1 MTAFRANPEKYASA
15 LRVVEHRGEWAI
27 ALSMQPREPKPGDLT
42 RFSIQVAPAAEGAM
56 TPSSATALR
65 FVSGQAYL
73 YLVDRNANPRPE
85 VFQLHGTAEEG
96 TYGFSKLVAKAAP
109 YKVFFI
115 ARVKVGENEDT
126 GEVLSREI
134 RIGFD
139 WATAGA
145 IARDDHDDGL
155 PKPAEAHAGHPAPPE
170 SGRLERLSMRDQHDT
185 MRHLGEQWLW
195 IGETLSS
202 DRPAYVEIESR
213 IGEITRLQGNMAGFE
228 LHKFADQK
236 PEFLKYAAEM
246 GSRITALGESVRSRR
261 LEEARSRYAQIE
273 SQSCVKCH
281 LKFQWGV
288 VEDLARFPDLRRM
301 EYAHDRK

>member
-1 MTAFRANPEKYASA
+1 MTAFRANPENYASA

-27 ALSMQPREPKPGDLT
+27 ALSMRPREPKPGDLT
-42 RFSIQVAPAAEGAM
+42 RFAIQVAPAAEGAM
-56 TPSSATALR
+56 NPSSASALR

-73 YLVDRNANPRPE
+73 YLVDRNANQRPE

-96 TYGFSKLVAKAAP
+96 TYGFSKLIAKPGP
-109 YKVFFI
+109 YRVFFI
-115 ARVKVGENEDT
+115 ARIQVGENEDT
-126 GEVLSREI
+126 GEVLSKEI
-134 RIGFD
+134 RIGLD
-139 WATAGA
+139 WATEGVS
-145 IARDDHDDGL
+145 ARDEHHEDDS
-155 PKPAEAHAGHPAPPE
+155 KPAKEHSGHAHPSEAAG
-170 SGRLERLSMRDQHDT
+170 SDRLSMRDQHDT
-185 MRHLGEQWLW
+185 MRHLGEHWLS

-213 IGEITRLQGNMAGFE
+213 ISKITRLQDNLAGFE

-236 PEFLKYAAEM
+236 PEFLKYAAELE
-246 GSRITALGESVRSRR
+246 RLVAAFGESVRSRR

-288 VEDLARFPDLRRM
+288 VEDLSRYPDLRRM